1 MPSWGVHLGI
11 ANKVLKNIDNIDK
24 NLFMFG
30 NVTPDINN
38 GYVIKNVS
46 KIIAHKITHYDG
58 EKDFKG
64 YRRFYIKY
72 AKYIQDPVILG
83 SLTHLMTDY
92 YYNNITYTKK
102 AIWDEKRESIIGVK
116 LNNGKQI
123 KCNKE
128 ELRKLKRNDFRI
140 YADYVYKNSKFEDLK
155 FDEKILS
162 VNQIVDE
169 FAITK
174 KESEETIQYIN
185 KYINGEKFII
195 DMCEKHEYLMYTKQE
210 MENMEKE
217 CVQFITEFLKR
228 IKNIII
234 GKTAGFCY
242 GVKEYIESLKKEI
255 EEFDFSNYKVTS
267 IYIGGG
273 TPSYI
278 DSIYIVEIL
287 SELKEKLKCNL
298 IEFKDI
304 EITIEVNPG
313 TVDTKKLNDYKKSG
327 INRLSIGL
335 QSTKNDILKKIG
347 RIHTYQEFLE
357 IYKLAR
363 ETGFKNINI
372 DLMIGIPEQKI
383 GDLKNTLQDIIKL
396 EPEHISVYSLIIEEN
411 TPIEKM
417 LENGEIKLPDEDLE
431 RNMYWYV
438 KNTLELNGY
447 NHYEISN
454 FAKLGKESRHN
465 LNCWNQEEY
474 IGFGVAAH
482 SYLNGIRFSNTINV
496 EEYIQ
501 HIENNRKEENIQIE
515 ESQSLEDKKN
525 EFMMLGFRK
534 IQGVDIARFKE
545 KFIDNPIFLYR
556 ENLNKLVEE
565 GLIEVDL
572 NHIKLT
578 NKGIDLANLVF
589 EEFVDDC

>member
-1 MPSWGVHLGI
+1 MLNELGI
-11 ANKVLKNIDNIDK
+11 YIHIPFCKQKCYYCD
-24 NLFMFG
+24 F
-30 NVTPDINN
+30 
-38 GYVIKNVS
+38 VS
-46 KIIAHKITHYDG
+46 Y
-58 EKDFKG
+58 
-64 YRRFYIKY
+64 
-72 AKYIQDPVILG
+72 
-83 SLTHLMTDY
+83 S
-92 YYNNITYTKK
+92 N
-102 AIWDEKRESIIGVK
+102 
-116 LNNGKQI
+116 
-123 KCNKE
+123 KCNE
-128 ELRKLKRNDFRI
+128 
-140 YADYVYKNSKFEDLK
+140 
-155 FDEKILS
+155 
-162 VNQIVDE
+162 
-169 FAITK
+169 
-174 KESEETIQYIN
+174 
-185 KYINGEKFII
+185 
-195 DMCEKHEYLMYTKQE
+195 
-210 MENMEKE
+210 
-217 CVQFITEFLKR
+217 
-228 IKNIII
+228 
-234 GKTAGFCY
+234 
-242 GVKEYIESLKKEI
+242 VKEYIESLKKEI

-313 TVDTKKLNDYKKSG
+313 TVDTKKLNDYKKLG

-372 DLMIGIPEQKI
+372 DLMIGIPGQKI

-515 ESQSLEDKKN
+515 ENQSLEDKKN

-556 ENLNKLVEE
+556 EKLNKLVEE

>member
-1 MPSWGVHLGI
+1 MLNELGI
-11 ANKVLKNIDNIDK
+11 YIHIPFCKQKCYYCDFVSYSNK
-24 NLFMFG
+24 
-30 NVTPDINN
+30 
-38 GYVIKNVS
+38 
-46 KIIAHKITHYDG
+46 
-58 EKDFKG
+58 
-64 YRRFYIKY
+64 
-72 AKYIQDPVILG
+72 
-83 SLTHLMTDY
+83 
-92 YYNNITYTKK
+92 
-102 AIWDEKRESIIGVK
+102 
-116 LNNGKQI
+116 
-123 KCNKE
+123 C
-128 ELRKLKRNDFRI
+128 
-140 YADYVYKNSKFEDLK
+140 
-155 FDEKILS
+155 
-162 VNQIVDE
+162 
-169 FAITK
+169 
-174 KESEETIQYIN
+174 SE
-185 KYINGEKFII
+185 
-195 DMCEKHEYLMYTKQE
+195 
-210 MENMEKE
+210 
-217 CVQFITEFLKR
+217 
-228 IKNIII
+228 
-234 GKTAGFCY
+234 
-242 GVKEYIESLKKEI
+242 VKEYIESLKKEI

-327 INRLSIGL
+327 VNRLSIGL

-372 DLMIGIPEQKI
+372 DLMIGIPGQKI

-501 HIENNRKEENIQIE
+501 HLENNRKEENIQIE

-556 ENLNKLVEE
+556 EKLNKLVEE

>member
-1 MPSWGVHLGI
+1 MLNELGI
-11 ANKVLKNIDNIDK
+11 YIHIPFCKQKCYYCDFVSYSNK
-24 NLFMFG
+24 
-30 NVTPDINN
+30 
-38 GYVIKNVS
+38 
-46 KIIAHKITHYDG
+46 
-58 EKDFKG
+58 
-64 YRRFYIKY
+64 
-72 AKYIQDPVILG
+72 
-83 SLTHLMTDY
+83 
-92 YYNNITYTKK
+92 
-102 AIWDEKRESIIGVK
+102 
-116 LNNGKQI
+116 
-123 KCNKE
+123 C
-128 ELRKLKRNDFRI
+128 
-140 YADYVYKNSKFEDLK
+140 
-155 FDEKILS
+155 
-162 VNQIVDE
+162 
-169 FAITK
+169 
-174 KESEETIQYIN
+174 SE
-185 KYINGEKFII
+185 
-195 DMCEKHEYLMYTKQE
+195 
-210 MENMEKE
+210 
-217 CVQFITEFLKR
+217 
-228 IKNIII
+228 
-234 GKTAGFCY
+234 
-242 GVKEYIESLKKEI
+242 VKEYIESLKKEI

-313 TVDTKKLNDYKKSG
+313 TVDTKKLNDYKKLG

-372 DLMIGIPEQKI
+372 DLMIGIPGQKI
-383 GDLKNTLQDIIKL
+383 GDLKNILQDIIKL

-501 HIENNRKEENIQIE
+501 HLENNRKEENIQIE

-556 ENLNKLVEE
+556 EKLNKLVEE

>member
-1 MPSWGVHLGI
+1 MLNELGI
-11 ANKVLKNIDNIDK
+11 YIHIPFCKQKCYYCDFVSYSNK
-24 NLFMFG
+24 
-30 NVTPDINN
+30 
-38 GYVIKNVS
+38 
-46 KIIAHKITHYDG
+46 
-58 EKDFKG
+58 
-64 YRRFYIKY
+64 
-72 AKYIQDPVILG
+72 
-83 SLTHLMTDY
+83 
-92 YYNNITYTKK
+92 
-102 AIWDEKRESIIGVK
+102 
-116 LNNGKQI
+116 
-123 KCNKE
+123 C
-128 ELRKLKRNDFRI
+128 
-140 YADYVYKNSKFEDLK
+140 
-155 FDEKILS
+155 
-162 VNQIVDE
+162 
-169 FAITK
+169 
-174 KESEETIQYIN
+174 SE
-185 KYINGEKFII
+185 
-195 DMCEKHEYLMYTKQE
+195 
-210 MENMEKE
+210 
-217 CVQFITEFLKR
+217 
-228 IKNIII
+228 
-234 GKTAGFCY
+234 
-242 GVKEYIESLKKEI
+242 VKEYIESLKKEI

-313 TVDTKKLNDYKKSG
+313 TVDTKKLNDYKKLG

-372 DLMIGIPEQKI
+372 DLMIGIPGQKI

-411 TPIEKM
+411 TPIKKM

>member
-1 MPSWGVHLGI
+1 MLNELGI
-11 ANKVLKNIDNIDK
+11 YIHIPFCKQKCYYCDFVSYSNK
-24 NLFMFG
+24 
-30 NVTPDINN
+30 
-38 GYVIKNVS
+38 
-46 KIIAHKITHYDG
+46 
-58 EKDFKG
+58 
-64 YRRFYIKY
+64 
-72 AKYIQDPVILG
+72 
-83 SLTHLMTDY
+83 
-92 YYNNITYTKK
+92 
-102 AIWDEKRESIIGVK
+102 
-116 LNNGKQI
+116 
-123 KCNKE
+123 C
-128 ELRKLKRNDFRI
+128 
-140 YADYVYKNSKFEDLK
+140 
-155 FDEKILS
+155 
-162 VNQIVDE
+162 
-169 FAITK
+169 
-174 KESEETIQYIN
+174 SE
-185 KYINGEKFII
+185 
-195 DMCEKHEYLMYTKQE
+195 
-210 MENMEKE
+210 
-217 CVQFITEFLKR
+217 
-228 IKNIII
+228 
-234 GKTAGFCY
+234 
-242 GVKEYIESLKKEI
+242 VKEYIESLKKEI

-267 IYIGGG
+267 FYIGGG

-372 DLMIGIPEQKI
+372 DLMIGIPGQKI

>member
-1 MPSWGVHLGI
+1 MLNELGI
-11 ANKVLKNIDNIDK
+11 YIHIPFCKQKCYYCDFVSYSNK
-24 NLFMFG
+24 
-30 NVTPDINN
+30 
-38 GYVIKNVS
+38 
-46 KIIAHKITHYDG
+46 
-58 EKDFKG
+58 
-64 YRRFYIKY
+64 
-72 AKYIQDPVILG
+72 
-83 SLTHLMTDY
+83 
-92 YYNNITYTKK
+92 
-102 AIWDEKRESIIGVK
+102 
-116 LNNGKQI
+116 
-123 KCNKE
+123 C
-128 ELRKLKRNDFRI
+128 
-140 YADYVYKNSKFEDLK
+140 
-155 FDEKILS
+155 
-162 VNQIVDE
+162 
-169 FAITK
+169 
-174 KESEETIQYIN
+174 SE
-185 KYINGEKFII
+185 
-195 DMCEKHEYLMYTKQE
+195 
-210 MENMEKE
+210 
-217 CVQFITEFLKR
+217 
-228 IKNIII
+228 
-234 GKTAGFCY
+234 
-242 GVKEYIESLKKEI
+242 VKEYIESLKKEI

-313 TVDTKKLNDYKKSG
+313 TVDTKKLNDYKKLG

-372 DLMIGIPEQKI
+372 DLKIGIPGQKI

-482 SYLNGIRFSNTINV
+482 SYLNDIRFSNTINV

-556 ENLNKLVEE
+556 EKLNKLVEE

>member
-1 MPSWGVHLGI
+1 MLNELGI
-11 ANKVLKNIDNIDK
+11 YIHIPFCKQKCYYCDFVSYSNK
-24 NLFMFG
+24 
-30 NVTPDINN
+30 
-38 GYVIKNVS
+38 
-46 KIIAHKITHYDG
+46 
-58 EKDFKG
+58 
-64 YRRFYIKY
+64 
-72 AKYIQDPVILG
+72 
-83 SLTHLMTDY
+83 
-92 YYNNITYTKK
+92 
-102 AIWDEKRESIIGVK
+102 
-116 LNNGKQI
+116 
-123 KCNKE
+123 C
-128 ELRKLKRNDFRI
+128 
-140 YADYVYKNSKFEDLK
+140 
-155 FDEKILS
+155 
-162 VNQIVDE
+162 
-169 FAITK
+169 
-174 KESEETIQYIN
+174 SE
-185 KYINGEKFII
+185 
-195 DMCEKHEYLMYTKQE
+195 
-210 MENMEKE
+210 
-217 CVQFITEFLKR
+217 
-228 IKNIII
+228 
-234 GKTAGFCY
+234 
-242 GVKEYIESLKKEI
+242 VKEYIESLKKEI

-372 DLMIGIPEQKI
+372 DLMIGIPGQKI

-454 FAKLGKESRHN
+454 FAKFGKESRHN

-501 HIENNRKEENIQIE
+501 HIENNGKEENIQIE

-556 ENLNKLVEE
+556 EKLNKLVEE

>member
-1 MPSWGVHLGI
+1 MLNELGI
-11 ANKVLKNIDNIDK
+11 YIHIPFCKQKCYYCDFVSYSNK
-24 NLFMFG
+24 
-30 NVTPDINN
+30 
-38 GYVIKNVS
+38 
-46 KIIAHKITHYDG
+46 
-58 EKDFKG
+58 
-64 YRRFYIKY
+64 
-72 AKYIQDPVILG
+72 
-83 SLTHLMTDY
+83 
-92 YYNNITYTKK
+92 
-102 AIWDEKRESIIGVK
+102 
-116 LNNGKQI
+116 
-123 KCNKE
+123 C
-128 ELRKLKRNDFRI
+128 
-140 YADYVYKNSKFEDLK
+140 
-155 FDEKILS
+155 
-162 VNQIVDE
+162 
-169 FAITK
+169 
-174 KESEETIQYIN
+174 SE
-185 KYINGEKFII
+185 
-195 DMCEKHEYLMYTKQE
+195 
-210 MENMEKE
+210 
-217 CVQFITEFLKR
+217 
-228 IKNIII
+228 
-234 GKTAGFCY
+234 
-242 GVKEYIESLKKEI
+242 VKEYIESLKKEI

-335 QSTKNDILKKIG
+335 QSTRNDILKKIG

-372 DLMIGIPEQKI
+372 DLMIGIPGQKI

-501 HIENNRKEENIQIE
+501 HLENNRKEENIQIE

-556 ENLNKLVEE
+556 EKLNKLVEE

>member
-1 MPSWGVHLGI
+1 MLNELGI
-11 ANKVLKNIDNIDK
+11 YIHMPFCKQKCYYCDFVSYSNK
-24 NLFMFG
+24 
-30 NVTPDINN
+30 
-38 GYVIKNVS
+38 
-46 KIIAHKITHYDG
+46 
-58 EKDFKG
+58 
-64 YRRFYIKY
+64 
-72 AKYIQDPVILG
+72 
-83 SLTHLMTDY
+83 
-92 YYNNITYTKK
+92 
-102 AIWDEKRESIIGVK
+102 
-116 LNNGKQI
+116 
-123 KCNKE
+123 C
-128 ELRKLKRNDFRI
+128 
-140 YADYVYKNSKFEDLK
+140 
-155 FDEKILS
+155 
-162 VNQIVDE
+162 
-169 FAITK
+169 
-174 KESEETIQYIN
+174 SE
-185 KYINGEKFII
+185 
-195 DMCEKHEYLMYTKQE
+195 
-210 MENMEKE
+210 
-217 CVQFITEFLKR
+217 
-228 IKNIII
+228 
-234 GKTAGFCY
+234 
-242 GVKEYIESLKKEI
+242 VKEYIESLKKEI

-313 TVDTKKLNDYKKSG
+313 TVDTKKLNDYKKLG

-372 DLMIGIPEQKI
+372 DLMIGIPGQKI

-501 HIENNRKEENIQIE
+501 HLENNRKEENIQIE

-556 ENLNKLVEE
+556 EKLNKLVEE

>member
-1 MPSWGVHLGI
+1 MLNELGI
-11 ANKVLKNIDNIDK
+11 YIHIPFCKQKCYYCDFISYSNK
-24 NLFMFG
+24 
-30 NVTPDINN
+30 
-38 GYVIKNVS
+38 
-46 KIIAHKITHYDG
+46 
-58 EKDFKG
+58 
-64 YRRFYIKY
+64 
-72 AKYIQDPVILG
+72 
-83 SLTHLMTDY
+83 
-92 YYNNITYTKK
+92 
-102 AIWDEKRESIIGVK
+102 
-116 LNNGKQI
+116 
-123 KCNKE
+123 C
-128 ELRKLKRNDFRI
+128 
-140 YADYVYKNSKFEDLK
+140 
-155 FDEKILS
+155 
-162 VNQIVDE
+162 
-169 FAITK
+169 
-174 KESEETIQYIN
+174 SE
-185 KYINGEKFII
+185 
-195 DMCEKHEYLMYTKQE
+195 
-210 MENMEKE
+210 
-217 CVQFITEFLKR
+217 
-228 IKNIII
+228 
-234 GKTAGFCY
+234 
-242 GVKEYIESLKKEI
+242 VKEYIESLKKEI

-313 TVDTKKLNDYKKSG
+313 TVDTKKLNDYKKLG
-327 INRLSIGL
+327 INRLSIGI

-372 DLMIGIPEQKI
+372 DLMIGIPGQKI

-556 ENLNKLVEE
+556 EKLNKLVEE

>member
-1 MPSWGVHLGI
+1 MLNELGI
-11 ANKVLKNIDNIDK
+11 YIHIPFCKQKCYYCD
-24 NLFMFG
+24 F
-30 NVTPDINN
+30 
-38 GYVIKNVS
+38 VS
-46 KIIAHKITHYDG
+46 Y
-58 EKDFKG
+58 
-64 YRRFYIKY
+64 
-72 AKYIQDPVILG
+72 
-83 SLTHLMTDY
+83 S
-92 YYNNITYTKK
+92 N
-102 AIWDEKRESIIGVK
+102 
-116 LNNGKQI
+116 
-123 KCNKE
+123 KCNE
-128 ELRKLKRNDFRI
+128 
-140 YADYVYKNSKFEDLK
+140 
-155 FDEKILS
+155 
-162 VNQIVDE
+162 
-169 FAITK
+169 
-174 KESEETIQYIN
+174 
-185 KYINGEKFII
+185 
-195 DMCEKHEYLMYTKQE
+195 
-210 MENMEKE
+210 
-217 CVQFITEFLKR
+217 
-228 IKNIII
+228 
-234 GKTAGFCY
+234 
-242 GVKEYIESLKKEI
+242 VKEYIESLKKEI
-255 EEFDFSNYKVTS
+255 KEFDFSNYKVTS

-372 DLMIGIPEQKI
+372 DLMIGIPGQKI

-482 SYLNGIRFSNTINV
+482 SYLNDIRFSNTINV

-556 ENLNKLVEE
+556 EKLNKLVEE

>member
-1 MPSWGVHLGI
+1 MLNELGI
-11 ANKVLKNIDNIDK
+11 YIHIPFCKQKCYYCDFVSYSNK
-24 NLFMFG
+24 
-30 NVTPDINN
+30 
-38 GYVIKNVS
+38 
-46 KIIAHKITHYDG
+46 
-58 EKDFKG
+58 
-64 YRRFYIKY
+64 
-72 AKYIQDPVILG
+72 
-83 SLTHLMTDY
+83 
-92 YYNNITYTKK
+92 
-102 AIWDEKRESIIGVK
+102 
-116 LNNGKQI
+116 
-123 KCNKE
+123 C
-128 ELRKLKRNDFRI
+128 
-140 YADYVYKNSKFEDLK
+140 
-155 FDEKILS
+155 
-162 VNQIVDE
+162 
-169 FAITK
+169 
-174 KESEETIQYIN
+174 SE
-185 KYINGEKFII
+185 
-195 DMCEKHEYLMYTKQE
+195 
-210 MENMEKE
+210 
-217 CVQFITEFLKR
+217 
-228 IKNIII
+228 
-234 GKTAGFCY
+234 
-242 GVKEYIESLKKEI
+242 VKEYIESLKKEI

-327 INRLSIGL
+327 VNRLSIGL

-372 DLMIGIPEQKI
+372 DLMIGIPGQKI

>member
-1 MPSWGVHLGI
+1 MLNELGI
-11 ANKVLKNIDNIDK
+11 YIHIPFCKQKCYYCD
-24 NLFMFG
+24 F
-30 NVTPDINN
+30 
-38 GYVIKNVS
+38 VS
-46 KIIAHKITHYDG
+46 Y
-58 EKDFKG
+58 
-64 YRRFYIKY
+64 
-72 AKYIQDPVILG
+72 
-83 SLTHLMTDY
+83 S
-92 YYNNITYTKK
+92 N
-102 AIWDEKRESIIGVK
+102 
-116 LNNGKQI
+116 
-123 KCNKE
+123 KCNE
-128 ELRKLKRNDFRI
+128 
-140 YADYVYKNSKFEDLK
+140 
-155 FDEKILS
+155 
-162 VNQIVDE
+162 
-169 FAITK
+169 
-174 KESEETIQYIN
+174 
-185 KYINGEKFII
+185 
-195 DMCEKHEYLMYTKQE
+195 
-210 MENMEKE
+210 
-217 CVQFITEFLKR
+217 
-228 IKNIII
+228 
-234 GKTAGFCY
+234 
-242 GVKEYIESLKKEI
+242 VKEYIESLKKEI

-313 TVDTKKLNDYKKSG
+313 TVDTKKLNDYKKLG

-372 DLMIGIPEQKI
+372 DLMIGIPGQKI

-501 HIENNRKEENIQIE
+501 HLENNRKEENIQIE

-556 ENLNKLVEE
+556 EKLNKLVEE

>member
-1 MPSWGVHLGI
+1 MLNELGI
-11 ANKVLKNIDNIDK
+11 YIHIPFCKQKCYYCDFISYSNK
-24 NLFMFG
+24 
-30 NVTPDINN
+30 
-38 GYVIKNVS
+38 
-46 KIIAHKITHYDG
+46 
-58 EKDFKG
+58 
-64 YRRFYIKY
+64 
-72 AKYIQDPVILG
+72 
-83 SLTHLMTDY
+83 
-92 YYNNITYTKK
+92 
-102 AIWDEKRESIIGVK
+102 
-116 LNNGKQI
+116 
-123 KCNKE
+123 C
-128 ELRKLKRNDFRI
+128 
-140 YADYVYKNSKFEDLK
+140 
-155 FDEKILS
+155 
-162 VNQIVDE
+162 
-169 FAITK
+169 
-174 KESEETIQYIN
+174 SE
-185 KYINGEKFII
+185 
-195 DMCEKHEYLMYTKQE
+195 
-210 MENMEKE
+210 
-217 CVQFITEFLKR
+217 
-228 IKNIII
+228 
-234 GKTAGFCY
+234 
-242 GVKEYIESLKKEI
+242 VKEYIESLKKEI

-313 TVDTKKLNDYKKSG
+313 TVDTKKLNDYKKLG

-372 DLMIGIPEQKI
+372 DLMIGIPGQKI

-501 HIENNRKEENIQIE
+501 HLENNRKEENIQIE

-556 ENLNKLVEE
+556 EKLNKLVEE

>member
-1 MPSWGVHLGI
+1 MLNELGI
-11 ANKVLKNIDNIDK
+11 YIHIPFCKQKCYYCD
-24 NLFMFG
+24 F
-30 NVTPDINN
+30 
-38 GYVIKNVS
+38 VS
-46 KIIAHKITHYDG
+46 Y
-58 EKDFKG
+58 
-64 YRRFYIKY
+64 
-72 AKYIQDPVILG
+72 
-83 SLTHLMTDY
+83 S
-92 YYNNITYTKK
+92 N
-102 AIWDEKRESIIGVK
+102 
-116 LNNGKQI
+116 
-123 KCNKE
+123 KCNE
-128 ELRKLKRNDFRI
+128 
-140 YADYVYKNSKFEDLK
+140 
-155 FDEKILS
+155 
-162 VNQIVDE
+162 
-169 FAITK
+169 
-174 KESEETIQYIN
+174 
-185 KYINGEKFII
+185 
-195 DMCEKHEYLMYTKQE
+195 
-210 MENMEKE
+210 
-217 CVQFITEFLKR
+217 
-228 IKNIII
+228 
-234 GKTAGFCY
+234 
-242 GVKEYIESLKKEI
+242 VKEYIESLKKEI
-255 EEFDFSNYKVTS
+255 KEFDFSNYKVTS

-313 TVDTKKLNDYKKSG
+313 TVDTKKLNDYKKLG

-363 ETGFKNINI
+363 KTGFKNINI
-372 DLMIGIPEQKI
+372 DLMIGIPGQKI

-482 SYLNGIRFSNTINV
+482 SYLNDIRFSNTINV

-556 ENLNKLVEE
+556 EKLNKLVEE

>member
-1 MPSWGVHLGI
+1 MLNELGI
-11 ANKVLKNIDNIDK
+11 YIHIPFCKQKCYYCDFVSYSNK
-24 NLFMFG
+24 
-30 NVTPDINN
+30 
-38 GYVIKNVS
+38 
-46 KIIAHKITHYDG
+46 
-58 EKDFKG
+58 
-64 YRRFYIKY
+64 
-72 AKYIQDPVILG
+72 
-83 SLTHLMTDY
+83 
-92 YYNNITYTKK
+92 
-102 AIWDEKRESIIGVK
+102 
-116 LNNGKQI
+116 
-123 KCNKE
+123 C
-128 ELRKLKRNDFRI
+128 
-140 YADYVYKNSKFEDLK
+140 
-155 FDEKILS
+155 
-162 VNQIVDE
+162 
-169 FAITK
+169 
-174 KESEETIQYIN
+174 SE
-185 KYINGEKFII
+185 
-195 DMCEKHEYLMYTKQE
+195 
-210 MENMEKE
+210 
-217 CVQFITEFLKR
+217 
-228 IKNIII
+228 
-234 GKTAGFCY
+234 
-242 GVKEYIESLKKEI
+242 VKEYIESLKKEI

-372 DLMIGIPEQKI
+372 DLMIGIPGQKI

-501 HIENNRKEENIQIE
+501 HIEDNRKEENIQIE

>member
-1 MPSWGVHLGI
+1 MLNELGI
-11 ANKVLKNIDNIDK
+11 YIHIPFCKQKCYYCDFVSYSNK
-24 NLFMFG
+24 
-30 NVTPDINN
+30 
-38 GYVIKNVS
+38 
-46 KIIAHKITHYDG
+46 
-58 EKDFKG
+58 
-64 YRRFYIKY
+64 
-72 AKYIQDPVILG
+72 
-83 SLTHLMTDY
+83 
-92 YYNNITYTKK
+92 
-102 AIWDEKRESIIGVK
+102 
-116 LNNGKQI
+116 
-123 KCNKE
+123 C
-128 ELRKLKRNDFRI
+128 
-140 YADYVYKNSKFEDLK
+140 
-155 FDEKILS
+155 
-162 VNQIVDE
+162 
-169 FAITK
+169 
-174 KESEETIQYIN
+174 SE
-185 KYINGEKFII
+185 
-195 DMCEKHEYLMYTKQE
+195 
-210 MENMEKE
+210 
-217 CVQFITEFLKR
+217 
-228 IKNIII
+228 
-234 GKTAGFCY
+234 
-242 GVKEYIESLKKEI
+242 VKEYIESLKKEI

-372 DLMIGIPEQKI
+372 DLMIGIPGQKI

-501 HIENNRKEENIQIE
+501 HLENNRKEENIQIE

-545 KFIDNPIFLYR
+545 RFIDNPIFLYR

>member
-1 MPSWGVHLGI
+1 MLNELGI
-11 ANKVLKNIDNIDK
+11 YIHIPFCKQKCYYCDFVSYSNK
-24 NLFMFG
+24 
-30 NVTPDINN
+30 
-38 GYVIKNVS
+38 
-46 KIIAHKITHYDG
+46 
-58 EKDFKG
+58 
-64 YRRFYIKY
+64 
-72 AKYIQDPVILG
+72 
-83 SLTHLMTDY
+83 
-92 YYNNITYTKK
+92 
-102 AIWDEKRESIIGVK
+102 
-116 LNNGKQI
+116 
-123 KCNKE
+123 C
-128 ELRKLKRNDFRI
+128 
-140 YADYVYKNSKFEDLK
+140 
-155 FDEKILS
+155 
-162 VNQIVDE
+162 
-169 FAITK
+169 
-174 KESEETIQYIN
+174 SE
-185 KYINGEKFII
+185 
-195 DMCEKHEYLMYTKQE
+195 
-210 MENMEKE
+210 
-217 CVQFITEFLKR
+217 
-228 IKNIII
+228 
-234 GKTAGFCY
+234 
-242 GVKEYIESLKKEI
+242 VKEYIESLKKEI

-372 DLMIGIPEQKI
+372 DLMIGIPGQKI

-454 FAKLGKESRHN
+454 FAKFGKESRHN

-501 HIENNRKEENIQIE
+501 HLENNRKEENIQIE

>member
-1 MPSWGVHLGI
+1 MLNELGI
-11 ANKVLKNIDNIDK
+11 YIHIPFCKQKCYYCDFVSYSNK
-24 NLFMFG
+24 
-30 NVTPDINN
+30 
-38 GYVIKNVS
+38 
-46 KIIAHKITHYDG
+46 
-58 EKDFKG
+58 
-64 YRRFYIKY
+64 
-72 AKYIQDPVILG
+72 
-83 SLTHLMTDY
+83 
-92 YYNNITYTKK
+92 
-102 AIWDEKRESIIGVK
+102 
-116 LNNGKQI
+116 
-123 KCNKE
+123 C
-128 ELRKLKRNDFRI
+128 
-140 YADYVYKNSKFEDLK
+140 
-155 FDEKILS
+155 
-162 VNQIVDE
+162 
-169 FAITK
+169 
-174 KESEETIQYIN
+174 SE
-185 KYINGEKFII
+185 
-195 DMCEKHEYLMYTKQE
+195 
-210 MENMEKE
+210 
-217 CVQFITEFLKR
+217 
-228 IKNIII
+228 
-234 GKTAGFCY
+234 
-242 GVKEYIESLKKEI
+242 VKEYIESLKKEI

-372 DLMIGIPEQKI
+372 DLMIGVPGQKI

>member
-1 MPSWGVHLGI
+1 MLNELGI
-11 ANKVLKNIDNIDK
+11 YIHIPFCKQKCYYCDFVSYSNK
-24 NLFMFG
+24 
-30 NVTPDINN
+30 
-38 GYVIKNVS
+38 
-46 KIIAHKITHYDG
+46 
-58 EKDFKG
+58 
-64 YRRFYIKY
+64 
-72 AKYIQDPVILG
+72 
-83 SLTHLMTDY
+83 
-92 YYNNITYTKK
+92 
-102 AIWDEKRESIIGVK
+102 
-116 LNNGKQI
+116 
-123 KCNKE
+123 C
-128 ELRKLKRNDFRI
+128 
-140 YADYVYKNSKFEDLK
+140 
-155 FDEKILS
+155 
-162 VNQIVDE
+162 
-169 FAITK
+169 
-174 KESEETIQYIN
+174 SE
-185 KYINGEKFII
+185 
-195 DMCEKHEYLMYTKQE
+195 
-210 MENMEKE
+210 
-217 CVQFITEFLKR
+217 
-228 IKNIII
+228 
-234 GKTAGFCY
+234 
-242 GVKEYIESLKKEI
+242 VKEYIESLKKEI

-304 EITIEVNPG
+304 EITIEVNQG

-372 DLMIGIPEQKI
+372 DLMIGIPGQKI

-482 SYLNGIRFSNTINV
+482 SYLNDIRFSNTINV

>member
-1 MPSWGVHLGI
+1 MLNELGI
-11 ANKVLKNIDNIDK
+11 YIHIPFCKQKCYYCD
-24 NLFMFG
+24 F
-30 NVTPDINN
+30 
-38 GYVIKNVS
+38 VS
-46 KIIAHKITHYDG
+46 Y
-58 EKDFKG
+58 
-64 YRRFYIKY
+64 
-72 AKYIQDPVILG
+72 
-83 SLTHLMTDY
+83 S
-92 YYNNITYTKK
+92 N
-102 AIWDEKRESIIGVK
+102 
-116 LNNGKQI
+116 
-123 KCNKE
+123 KCNE
-128 ELRKLKRNDFRI
+128 
-140 YADYVYKNSKFEDLK
+140 
-155 FDEKILS
+155 
-162 VNQIVDE
+162 
-169 FAITK
+169 
-174 KESEETIQYIN
+174 
-185 KYINGEKFII
+185 
-195 DMCEKHEYLMYTKQE
+195 
-210 MENMEKE
+210 
-217 CVQFITEFLKR
+217 
-228 IKNIII
+228 
-234 GKTAGFCY
+234 
-242 GVKEYIESLKKEI
+242 VKEYIESLKKEI
-255 EEFDFSNYKVTS
+255 KEFDFSNYKVTS

-363 ETGFKNINI
+363 KTGFKNINI
-372 DLMIGIPEQKI
+372 DLMIGIPGQKI

-482 SYLNGIRFSNTINV
+482 SYLNDIRFSNTINV

-556 ENLNKLVEE
+556 EKLNKLVEE

>member
-1 MPSWGVHLGI
+1 MLNELGI
-11 ANKVLKNIDNIDK
+11 YIHIPFCKQKCYYCDFVSYSNK
-24 NLFMFG
+24 
-30 NVTPDINN
+30 
-38 GYVIKNVS
+38 
-46 KIIAHKITHYDG
+46 
-58 EKDFKG
+58 
-64 YRRFYIKY
+64 
-72 AKYIQDPVILG
+72 
-83 SLTHLMTDY
+83 
-92 YYNNITYTKK
+92 
-102 AIWDEKRESIIGVK
+102 
-116 LNNGKQI
+116 
-123 KCNKE
+123 C
-128 ELRKLKRNDFRI
+128 
-140 YADYVYKNSKFEDLK
+140 
-155 FDEKILS
+155 
-162 VNQIVDE
+162 
-169 FAITK
+169 
-174 KESEETIQYIN
+174 SE
-185 KYINGEKFII
+185 
-195 DMCEKHEYLMYTKQE
+195 
-210 MENMEKE
+210 
-217 CVQFITEFLKR
+217 
-228 IKNIII
+228 
-234 GKTAGFCY
+234 
-242 GVKEYIESLKKEI
+242 VKEYIESLKKEI

-278 DSIYIVEIL
+278 DSIYIVKIL

-372 DLMIGIPEQKI
+372 DLMIGIPGQKI

-482 SYLNGIRFSNTINV
+482 SYLNGIRFSNAISV

-501 HIENNRKEENIQIE
+501 NIKNNRKDENIQIE
-515 ESQSLEDKKN
+515 EKQSLEDKKN

>member
-1 MPSWGVHLGI
+1 MLNELGI
-11 ANKVLKNIDNIDK
+11 YIHIPFCKQKCYYCDFVSYSNK
-24 NLFMFG
+24 
-30 NVTPDINN
+30 
-38 GYVIKNVS
+38 
-46 KIIAHKITHYDG
+46 
-58 EKDFKG
+58 
-64 YRRFYIKY
+64 
-72 AKYIQDPVILG
+72 
-83 SLTHLMTDY
+83 
-92 YYNNITYTKK
+92 
-102 AIWDEKRESIIGVK
+102 
-116 LNNGKQI
+116 
-123 KCNKE
+123 C
-128 ELRKLKRNDFRI
+128 
-140 YADYVYKNSKFEDLK
+140 
-155 FDEKILS
+155 
-162 VNQIVDE
+162 
-169 FAITK
+169 
-174 KESEETIQYIN
+174 SE
-185 KYINGEKFII
+185 
-195 DMCEKHEYLMYTKQE
+195 
-210 MENMEKE
+210 
-217 CVQFITEFLKR
+217 
-228 IKNIII
+228 
-234 GKTAGFCY
+234 
-242 GVKEYIESLKKEI
+242 VKEYIESLKKEI

-372 DLMIGIPEQKI
+372 DLMIGIPGQKI

-556 ENLNKLVEE
+556 EKLNKLVEE

-578 NKGIDLANLVF
+578 NKGIDLANLIF

>member
-1 MPSWGVHLGI
+1 MLNELGI
-11 ANKVLKNIDNIDK
+11 YIHIPFCKQKCYYCDFVSYSNK
-24 NLFMFG
+24 
-30 NVTPDINN
+30 
-38 GYVIKNVS
+38 
-46 KIIAHKITHYDG
+46 
-58 EKDFKG
+58 
-64 YRRFYIKY
+64 
-72 AKYIQDPVILG
+72 
-83 SLTHLMTDY
+83 
-92 YYNNITYTKK
+92 
-102 AIWDEKRESIIGVK
+102 
-116 LNNGKQI
+116 
-123 KCNKE
+123 C
-128 ELRKLKRNDFRI
+128 
-140 YADYVYKNSKFEDLK
+140 
-155 FDEKILS
+155 
-162 VNQIVDE
+162 
-169 FAITK
+169 
-174 KESEETIQYIN
+174 SE
-185 KYINGEKFII
+185 
-195 DMCEKHEYLMYTKQE
+195 
-210 MENMEKE
+210 
-217 CVQFITEFLKR
+217 
-228 IKNIII
+228 
-234 GKTAGFCY
+234 
-242 GVKEYIESLKKEI
+242 VKEYIESLKKEI
-255 EEFDFSNYKVTS
+255 EEFDFSNYKITS

-313 TVDTKKLNDYKKSG
+313 TVDAKKLNDYKKLG

-357 IYKLAR
+357 IYRLAR

-372 DLMIGIPEQKI
+372 DLMIGIPGQKI

-556 ENLNKLVEE
+556 EKLNKLVEE

>member
-1 MPSWGVHLGI
+1 MLNELGI
-11 ANKVLKNIDNIDK
+11 YIHIPFCKQKCYYCDFVSYSNK
-24 NLFMFG
+24 
-30 NVTPDINN
+30 
-38 GYVIKNVS
+38 
-46 KIIAHKITHYDG
+46 
-58 EKDFKG
+58 
-64 YRRFYIKY
+64 
-72 AKYIQDPVILG
+72 
-83 SLTHLMTDY
+83 
-92 YYNNITYTKK
+92 
-102 AIWDEKRESIIGVK
+102 
-116 LNNGKQI
+116 
-123 KCNKE
+123 C
-128 ELRKLKRNDFRI
+128 
-140 YADYVYKNSKFEDLK
+140 
-155 FDEKILS
+155 
-162 VNQIVDE
+162 
-169 FAITK
+169 
-174 KESEETIQYIN
+174 SE
-185 KYINGEKFII
+185 
-195 DMCEKHEYLMYTKQE
+195 
-210 MENMEKE
+210 
-217 CVQFITEFLKR
+217 
-228 IKNIII
+228 
-234 GKTAGFCY
+234 
-242 GVKEYIESLKKEI
+242 VKEYIESLKKEI

-372 DLMIGIPEQKI
+372 DLMIGIPGQKI

-454 FAKLGKESRHN
+454 FAKFGKESRHN

-501 HIENNRKEENIQIE
+501 HLENNRKEENIQIE

-545 KFIDNPIFLYR
+545 KFIDKPIFLYR
-556 ENLNKLVEE
+556 EKLNKLVEE

>member
-1 MPSWGVHLGI
+1 MLNELGI
-11 ANKVLKNIDNIDK
+11 YIHIPFCKQKCYYCDFVSYSNK
-24 NLFMFG
+24 
-30 NVTPDINN
+30 
-38 GYVIKNVS
+38 
-46 KIIAHKITHYDG
+46 
-58 EKDFKG
+58 
-64 YRRFYIKY
+64 
-72 AKYIQDPVILG
+72 
-83 SLTHLMTDY
+83 
-92 YYNNITYTKK
+92 
-102 AIWDEKRESIIGVK
+102 
-116 LNNGKQI
+116 
-123 KCNKE
+123 C
-128 ELRKLKRNDFRI
+128 
-140 YADYVYKNSKFEDLK
+140 
-155 FDEKILS
+155 
-162 VNQIVDE
+162 
-169 FAITK
+169 
-174 KESEETIQYIN
+174 SE
-185 KYINGEKFII
+185 
-195 DMCEKHEYLMYTKQE
+195 
-210 MENMEKE
+210 
-217 CVQFITEFLKR
+217 
-228 IKNIII
+228 
-234 GKTAGFCY
+234 
-242 GVKEYIESLKKEI
+242 VKEYIESLKKEI

-313 TVDTKKLNDYKKSG
+313 TVDAKKLNDYKKLG

-357 IYKLAR
+357 IYRLAR

-372 DLMIGIPEQKI
+372 DLMIGIPGQKI

-556 ENLNKLVEE
+556 EKLNKLVEE

>member
-1 MPSWGVHLGI
+1 MLNELGI
-11 ANKVLKNIDNIDK
+11 YIHIPFCKQKCYYCDFVSYSNK
-24 NLFMFG
+24 
-30 NVTPDINN
+30 
-38 GYVIKNVS
+38 
-46 KIIAHKITHYDG
+46 
-58 EKDFKG
+58 
-64 YRRFYIKY
+64 
-72 AKYIQDPVILG
+72 
-83 SLTHLMTDY
+83 
-92 YYNNITYTKK
+92 
-102 AIWDEKRESIIGVK
+102 
-116 LNNGKQI
+116 
-123 KCNKE
+123 C
-128 ELRKLKRNDFRI
+128 
-140 YADYVYKNSKFEDLK
+140 
-155 FDEKILS
+155 
-162 VNQIVDE
+162 
-169 FAITK
+169 
-174 KESEETIQYIN
+174 SE
-185 KYINGEKFII
+185 
-195 DMCEKHEYLMYTKQE
+195 
-210 MENMEKE
+210 
-217 CVQFITEFLKR
+217 
-228 IKNIII
+228 
-234 GKTAGFCY
+234 
-242 GVKEYIESLKKEI
+242 VKEYIESLKKEI

-313 TVDTKKLNDYKKSG
+313 TVDTKKLNDYKKLG

-372 DLMIGIPEQKI
+372 DLMIGIPGQKI
-383 GDLKNTLQDIIKL
+383 GDLKNTLQDIINL